1 MSFHSPQPPPS
12 AQNRHSIL
20 STIFLGPNG
29 LRAGWRLL
37 IFLALFLSCLAAFR
51 SLAIQAPRV
60 ARLLDPLR
68 RATLTVPAALTLE
81 FAFVVSLL
89 VATFI
94 MSKIE
99 KRPLGDYGLP
109 ARAAFGKLF
118 CQGVLWGLAAVSA
131 LILLIYG
138 FGGFSLG
145 TLALS
150 PARALGYAAGWAL
163 VFLMTGFFEEFL
175 FRGYAQFTLASGIG
189 FWPAAFLL
197 SALFGFVHS
206 SGHGE
211 IWVGGVAAGLFA
223 LFLCVT
229 LKRFG
234 NLWFAWGFHSGFI
247 WGETFLF
254 SVPNSGFASSGHL
267 LNSSLHGP
275 PWLTGGSVGPEA
287 SVMLFVVLAG
297 LFFSFRPRAAAP
309 RATP

>member
-1 MSFHSPQPPPS
+1 MSSPTSQPP
-12 AQNRHSIL
+12 HSIL

-29 LRAGWRLL
+29 FRAGWRLL

-51 SLAIQAPRV
+51 SLAIHAPRV

-68 RATLTVPAALTLE
+68 HATLTVPAALTLE

-89 VATFI
+89 VATSI

-109 ARAAFGKLF
+109 ARAAFGKF
-118 CQGVLWGLAAVSA
+118 FRQGILSGLAAVTA
-131 LILLIYG
+131 LILLVYG
-138 FGGFSLG
+138 FGGFSFG

-189 FWPAAFLL
+189 FWPAAFFL

-211 IWVGGVAAGLFA
+211 SWVGGVAAGLFA

-234 NLWFAWGFHSGFI
+234 NLWFAWGLHSGFI

-297 LFFSFRPRAAAP
+297 LFFSFRSRGAQPAAAN
-309 RATP
+309 